1 MQDTECL
8 RRRCQR
14 KTGHIAYPGFH
25 HLARGDDLQFRP
37 IGQVLSFGLG
47 LTKGMLLNMESSR

>member
-8 RRRCQR
+8 RRRYQR

-25 HLARGDDLQFRP
+25 HLARDDDLQSRP